1 MHVISVVEGK
11 VPSTKT
17 KSLKTSFLSLRQRP
31 KPPGWL
37 RSTLLKNNKEPTI
50 YRIETVWEDMESF
63 ENMVCNTPR
72 PTPSELF
79 ENVGATTTV
88 EIFELIETLP

>member
-1 MHVISVVEGK
+1 MQVISIVEGK
-11 VPSTKT
+11 VPTLKV
-17 KSLKTSFLSLRQRP
+17 KSLETSFVSLRQRP

-37 RSTLLKNNKEPTI
+37 RSSLLKNNKKPTM

-72 PTPSELF
+72 PTASELF
-79 ENVGATTTV
+79 ENVGVKPSV
-88 EIFELIETLP
+88 EIFELTETLP